1 MADVKKVMGVD
12 LSKIKDIYDSA
23 VSGLAAIMGVGL
35 GGSSQPTESVDF
47 VFSGNYTPPDGGSVD
62 FF

>member
-23 VSGLAAIMGVGL
+23 ISGLAAIMGVVL
-35 GGSSQPTESVDF
+35 GSSSQPTESVDF
-47 VFSGNYTPPDGGSVD
+47 EFSGNYTPPDGGSVD